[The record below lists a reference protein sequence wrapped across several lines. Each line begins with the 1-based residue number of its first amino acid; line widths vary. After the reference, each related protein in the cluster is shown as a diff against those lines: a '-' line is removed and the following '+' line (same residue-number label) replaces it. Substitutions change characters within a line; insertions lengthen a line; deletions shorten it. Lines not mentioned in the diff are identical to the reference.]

1 MTESEKAHMAE
12 EQIQKAVESA
22 ASDKQA
28 KNVEQDGLV
37 SAYFDWL
44 RTMLNERS
52 DGAGLNREEHQAR
65 FESLLVEHTHIAE
78 GLESILRTEM
88 QLALRYDAL
97 RLAAASQSRVEILP
111 VLEDLLAPAYYQP
124 LIRRRMELL
133 RQFWQDP
140 TWASA
145 ERPTQRKAALEHG
158 MERVR
163 FQLWLNAPGYG
174 FEEMSLSLRELASL
188 GKTGCY
194 AIEQLL
200 YEALEERY
208 LMDLRSLSLFQEAA
222 GIFVESAY
230 YEGVQVFFDFLA
242 ACNPEQADAP
252 IKATVGAVLR
262 AIRRL
267 RPYRYPQWAAPLRR
281 FSQHYRGIGEV
292 GRAAEANMLLIL
304 ITASSVEEALLLEED
319 ELVDLLRG
327 RRDAAYTED
336 GLAEVAA
343 LCDAVLA
350 AGRLDSRILHIRGWL
365 AARLEGV
372 LQAEEYF
379 LYALE
384 KDPNNAFSHLA
395 LAAIYQDR
403 GDEEIARH
411 HLYAACACSETLISC
426 HRRLGGR
433 LEQEGALEEALL
445 LYQRGTQI
453 LPAQVS
459 DLELEEWFGCLAGI
473 GRITAALEGA
483 KAGKEALEALRD
495 ISLTER
501 FGARFVRRKKVVIE
515 LFGKGLR
522 DFYAELV
529 RASQQG
535 GHTGAL
541 QQKSQVSPS

>member
-1 MTESEKAHMAE
+1 MAE
-12 EQIQKAVESA
+12 EQTQTAVASA
-22 ASDKQA
+22 ETTHHTEKE
-28 KNVEQDGLV
+28 EQRDPV
-37 SAYFDWL
+37 RAYFEGL
-44 RTMLNERS
+44 RAMLAARP
-52 DGAGLNREEHQAR
+52 DGAGLNREEHQSH
-65 FESLLVEHTHIAE
+65 FEALLAE
-78 GLESILRTEM
+78 DTDLSAGLEVILRTEM

-97 RLAAASQSRVEILP
+97 RLAAASQSRAQMLP
-111 VLEDLLAPAYYQP
+111 VLEELLAPSYYQP
-124 LIRRRMELL
+124 LMRRRMELL
-133 RQFWQDP
+133 RLFWKDSD
-140 TWASA
+140 WASA
-145 ERPTQRKAALEHG
+145 ERPTERKAALEHG

-174 FEEMSLSLRELASL
+174 FEEMSGSLHELASL

-208 LMDLRSLSLFQEAA
+208 LMDQRSLHLFQEAA
-222 GIFVESAY
+222 GLFVERAY

-242 ACNPEQADAP
+242 ACTPEQADAP

-262 AIRRL
+262 AVRRL

-281 FSQHYRGIGEV
+281 FSQHYRKIGEV

-304 ITASSVEEALLLEED
+304 ITASAVEEALLLEDD

-327 RRDAAYTED
+327 RRDAAYTEE

-365 AARLEGV
+365 AARLEGT
-372 LQAEEYF
+372 LQAEDYF

-384 KDPNNAFSHLA
+384 KDPHNAFSHLA
-395 LAAIYQDR
+395 LAAIYEER
-403 GDEEIARH
+403 GDEERALG
-411 HLYAACACSETLISC
+411 HLQAACACPETLISC

-433 LEQEGALEEALL
+433 LEEAGELEEALGV
-445 LYQRGTQI
+445 YRRGTQI

-459 DLELEEWFGCLAGI
+459 DLELEEFFGCLVGI
-473 GRITAALEGA
+473 GRMTAAQKGA
-483 KAGKEALEALRD
+483 TAAKEALEALRD

-501 FGARFVRRKKVVIE
+501 FGARFVRRKKVVIA

-522 DFYAELV
+522 DFHAELV
-529 RASQQG
+529 RVAEQD
-535 GHTGAL
+535 GHAATEDDD
-541 QQKSQVSPS
+541 VRVN